1 MFIRLFLP
9 LVLAVAAFAQYTTGR
24 VEGNIT
30 DPAGAPVGSAALTLT
45 NLENNQVRKTVTLD
59 TGTFFFAALNPG
71 PYRLEVAKDKFAPVL
86 VQLTVVTSQTI
97 SQNLS
102 LTLATQSS
110 SVQVIESSAAL
121 LNTFEP
127 LRSVTR
133 SALEIQTL
141 PNSSRNVVNMITLVP
156 GVTPTFNPR
165 GGSLTTLNIAQ
176 AGQLNANGGRS
187 KATAHQLDSTDANDW
202 EFGGIAL
209 STQPTP
215 DMLQEFKVLASN
227 WAAEYGVKSN
237 AQVLMVTRSGT
248 NTFHGSAYNFLQNSA
263 FNARDYFDPTGKA
276 TPLRQ
281 NFFGLTAGGP
291 IRKDKTFLFGG
302 WESRRARGSSPISLL
317 AVPTEAARAGTTD
330 PSVRALLPLLPLP
343 TAATSNPR
351 IGTVAASVPSP
362 SDSDQFLLR
371 GDQYLG
377 AHNLTARYFQNSGS
391 SFNRT
396 AGSLPQF
403 DATFHPQ
410 GKNAMLADTWV
421 VNPTTTS
428 ELRLSYGRASALF
441 NPANEPVTP
450 RFIVAGLA
458 GFGTVQFWPQG
469 RIFNV
474 YQIADVVSH
483 VRGRHILK
491 AGVDLRRIQDN
502 SINDSSRRG
511 VYNFASLDTF
521 LAGTPAAFSQV
532 FGNTYRGFRMDYH
545 GLFLQDDFKVTR
557 TLTLNLGLR
566 WEFQG
571 GLAEVNQLQSVLD
584 TRLTAAIG
592 QAGTGVLGGFRNEKP
607 VIEGRYNL
615 AAPRLG
621 FAWNPNAGRFAVRG
635 GYGIYFDSQLFNGL
649 QAGRTTPPTNYTGS
663 LAAAQITGAN
673 SFSNLLAGTALVQRE
688 FSSQIGGFGSLRN
701 LGGITSQL
709 PQLRNPYSQHY
720 SLGVQTRLA
729 ADMVL
734 DLAYVATK
742 GTALT
747 TLGPGNATAPS
758 QRPAPATSLADE
770 QARLTQFQQFAARVN
785 GGAAAPAAVRIDP
798 RFNTVNLIRDNGSS
812 IYHSLQ
818 AEFRKT
824 LSRGLMIQA
833 GYTWSRS
840 IDNGS
845 DYSPGQATTDRGF
858 AQDQFNYQ
866 AERGPSSY
874 DIPHRFILSH
884 VWQLPFY
891 KEQKGPVGRVLG
903 GWTFASINQYQTG
916 IPYTVMSGA
925 RLGLADVNMDGDI
938 SGAFDNARASCVSGG
953 TGFTFGDRAT
963 LPAPAARGVNG
974 TPNTANFKYVQP
986 LLGNHGTCGRNT
998 ERMNNLVNFD
1008 WTLSKNVRL
1017 YERLGVEFRTDLFNI
1032 FNVPFLTAAGDDFRN
1047 LSSPLFGQTNA
1058 AAPSRRLQMSLRLTW

>member
-1 MFIRLFLP
+1 MSRIIP
-9 LVLAVAAFAQYTTGR
+9 VLIFSLSAAFAQYTTGR
-24 VEGNIT
+24 IEGTIT
-30 DPAGAPVGSAALTLT
+30 GPDGQPVSAAKLTLT
-45 NLENNQVRKTVTLD
+45 SLENAQSRTLTATD
-59 TGTFFFAALNPG
+59 TGTYFFPAVNPG
-71 PYRLEVAKDKFAPVL
+71 VYRLEVSKDSFATAAAR
-86 VQLTVVTSQTI
+86 LTVLTSQT
-97 SQNLS
+97 
-102 LTLATQSS
+102 LTHNFTLALATQSTT
-110 SVQVIESSAAL
+110 VEVVESAAAL

-127 LRSVTR
+127 QRSVTR

-141 PNSSRNVVNMITLVP
+141 PNANRNIVNMITLSP

-248 NTFHGSAYNFLQNSA
+248 NSLHGSAYNFLQNSA
-263 FNARDYFDPTGKA
+263 LNARDYFDPTGKA

-281 NFFGLTAGGP
+281 NFYGLTAGGP
-291 IRKDKTFLFGG
+291 LRKDSTFLFGG
-302 WESRRARGSSPISLL
+302 WESRRTRGSSPVSLL
-317 AVPTEAARAGTTD
+317 AVPTEAARATVTD
-330 PSVRALLPLLPLP
+330 PTVRSILPLLPLP
-343 TAATSNPR
+343 SAPTANPR
-351 IGTVAASVPSP
+351 IGTIAASVPSP
-362 SDSDQFLLR
+362 SESDQFLLR

-377 AHNLTARYFQNSGS
+377 THTITLRYFQNIGT

-403 DATFHPQ
+403 DATFDPK
-410 GKNAMLADTWV
+410 GRNAMAADTWV
-421 VNPTTTS
+421 INPATTN

-441 NPANEPVTP
+441 NPATEPVTA

-469 RIFNV
+469 RIFNT

-491 AGVDLRRIQDN
+491 AGIDLRRIQDN

-511 VYNFASLDTF
+511 VYNFASIDTF
-521 LAGTPAAFSQV
+521 LAGTPSAYSQV

-545 GLFLQDDFKVTR
+545 GFFIQDDFKISR

-566 WEFQG
+566 YEYQS
-571 GLAEVNQLQSVLD
+571 GLSEVNQLQSVLD
-584 TRLTAAIG
+584 PRVNAAIG
-592 QAGTGVLGGFRNEKP
+592 QAGTGPLGGFRNEKP
-607 VIEGRYNL
+607 VVEGNPAL
-615 AAPRLG
+615 FAPRLG
-621 FAWNPNAGRFAVRG
+621 FAWNPKAGPMSIRG
-635 GYGIYFDSQLFNGL
+635 GYGIYYDSQLFNGL
-649 QAGRTTPPTNYTGS
+649 QAGRTTPPINYSGA

-673 SFSNLLAGTALVQRE
+673 SFANLLAGTAQVQRD
-688 FSSQIGGFGSLRN
+688 FAGQIGGFGTLRN

-709 PQLRNPYSQHY
+709 PEFRNPYSQHFT
-720 SLGVQTRLA
+720 LGVQRRIA
-729 ADMVL
+729 SSMVF

-747 TLGPGNATAPS
+747 TLGPGNATVPS
-758 QRPAPATSLADE
+758 LRPAPATSLADE
-770 QARLTQFQQFAARVN
+770 QARLAQFQQFAARVN
-785 GGAAAPAAVRIDP
+785 GTAAAPASVRLDP

-818 AEFRKT
+818 TEFRKT
-824 LSRGLMIQA
+824 LSKGLMIQA

-891 KEQKGPVGRVLG
+891 NNQADLKGRILG
-903 GWTFASINQYQTG
+903 GWTFASINQWQTG

-938 SGAFDNARASCVSGG
+938 SGAFDNARASCVPGG
-953 TGFTFGDRAT
+953 NAFTFGK
-963 LPAPAARGVNG
+963 GVAG
-974 TPNTANFKYVQP
+974 IANLKYVQP

-998 ERMNNLVNFD
+998 ERMNNLLNYD
-1008 WTLSKNVRL
+1008 WTFSKNVRL
-1017 YERLGVEFRTDLFNI
+1017 YERIGVEFRTDLFNI

-1047 LSSPLFGQTNA
+1047 LSSPNFARANA
-1058 AAPSRRLQMSLRLTW
+1058 AAPSRRVQMSLRLVW